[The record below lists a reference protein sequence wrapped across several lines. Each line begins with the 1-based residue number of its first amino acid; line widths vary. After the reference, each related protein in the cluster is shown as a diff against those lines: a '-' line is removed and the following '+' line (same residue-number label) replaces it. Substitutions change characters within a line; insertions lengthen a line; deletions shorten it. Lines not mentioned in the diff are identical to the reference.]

1 MIELI
6 GTWLGFALTL
16 LILSYLI
23 GDNPFYRMA
32 VNLLVGSA
40 AALAVLIVIRNVF
53 IPQFQ
58 QLLALSRDWPE
69 TLVPFIGALV
79 GWLLAALLL
88 IKMFSPN
95 FGLGRLSLAVLV
107 GVGVA
112 VSIAGALTGTLL
124 PLADITAFQ
133 LDLVGGNAV
142 FEQLFSDVIVFI
154 GVVCVLISFH
164 YGARLLPDGKTERP
178 VLFRWISY
186 FGQVFIGV
194 ALGLMYGGALVAS
207 IGYLA
212 DRLTYLW
219 SFIPKEWLQ

>member
-23 GDNPFYRMA
+23 GDNPFYRLA

-53 IPQFQ
+53 IPQVQ
-58 QLLALSRDWPE
+58 QLLALN
-69 TLVPFIGALV
+69 LGALV

-164 YGARLLPDGKTERP
+164 YGARLLPDGKTERL
-178 VLFRWISY
+178 VLFRWITY
-186 FGQVFIGV
+186 LGQVFIGV

>member
-23 GDNPFYRMA
+23 GDNPFYRLA

-58 QLLALSRDWPE
+58 QLLALN
-69 TLVPFIGALV
+69 LGALV

-178 VLFRWISY
+178 VLFRWITY
-186 FGQVFIGV
+186 LGQVFIGV

-207 IGYLA
+207 ISYLA

>member
-58 QLLALSRDWPE
+58 QLLALN
-69 TLVPFIGALV
+69 LGALV
-79 GWLLAALLL
+79 GWLLAALL
-88 IKMFSPN
+88 IVKMFSPN
-95 FGLGRLSLAVLV
+95 FWPGRLSLAMLV